1 MVQKKMIA
9 YKLGQSLYLN
19 ITNRC
24 TNNCDFCIR
33 RYEPGVGGYNLWLDK
48 EPTTKEIIEAIGD
61 PTGYKEVVFCGYGEP
76 LMRLQVV
83 IDVSKH
89 LKKTY
94 PNVPIRVNTNGQANM
109 IYGEDI
115 TPQLEGLIDVISISL
130 NADNAEKYNEICHP
144 EHGEDAFYSILE
156 FTRKSKSHIP
166 RVVLSVVDVPG
177 IDIEKC
183 KKLADE
189 FDVVLRVRS
198 HQKKIG

>member
-1 MVQKKMIA
+1 MIV
-9 YKLGQSLYLN
+9 YKLGESLYLN

-24 TNNCDFCIR
+24 TNDCDFCIR
-33 RYEPGVGGYNLWLDK
+33 KNGPGVGGYNLWLEK

-83 IDVSKH
+83 IDVAKH

-94 PNVPIRVNTNGQANM
+94 PNIPIRINTNGQANM

-115 TPQLEGLIDVISISL
+115 TLQLEGLIDVISISL
-130 NADNAEKYNEICHP
+130 NAENAEKYNDLCHP
-144 EHGEDAFYSILE
+144 EYGEDAFYSILE
-156 FTRKSKSHIP
+156 FARKAKNHIP

-177 IDIEKC
+177 IDMQKCAELAEK
-183 KKLADE
+183 LGVE
-189 FDVVLRVRS
+189 FRVRS
-198 HQKKIG
+198 YEKR